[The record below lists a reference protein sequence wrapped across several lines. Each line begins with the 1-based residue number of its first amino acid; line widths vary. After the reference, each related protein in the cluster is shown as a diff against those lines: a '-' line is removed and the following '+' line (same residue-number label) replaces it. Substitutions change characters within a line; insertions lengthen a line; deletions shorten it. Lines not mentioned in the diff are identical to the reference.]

1 MPLQPDSFKRMTMSR
16 IHAATHPRFPVGRLL
31 ETQVGP
37 IVDGNPTLAIE
48 LPGIQ
53 TPSLTM
59 YSSQIEK
66 LLSGPINGEYM
77 PPGRRPRDPNRPTV
91 NKEFGEGW

>member
-16 IHAATHPRFPVGRLL
+16 IHAAAHPRFPVGRLL

-37 IVDGNPTLAIE
+37 VVEGNPTLAIE

-66 LLSGPINGEYM
+66 LLSGPIDGEYM
-77 PPGRRPRDPNRPTV
+77 PPGRRPRDPNRPRI